1 MRNMAVLHS
10 PAFSYPLPVL
20 VRVLFN
26 LLIFKGKILYYN
38 KYKKI
43 LLETYT
49 LLTLFNPLQTKVF
62 YAVIPSRQGNKLY
75 ITSEKKFPFWKI
87 FSYSYF
93 SYFTN
98 IQIISFSF
106 WKTSP
111 IVNNFSKFYLANQK
125 NISSFAAVMI

>member
-1 MRNMAVLHS
+1 MIVADFR
-10 PAFSYPLPVL
+10 
-20 VRVLFN
+20 
-26 LLIFKGKILYYN
+26 

-43 LLETYT
+43 LLETHT
-49 LLTLFNPLQTKVF
+49 LLTLFHPLQTKVF
-62 YAVIPSRQGNKLY
+62 YAVIPSRQENKLY

-87 FSYSYF
+87 FSHFYF